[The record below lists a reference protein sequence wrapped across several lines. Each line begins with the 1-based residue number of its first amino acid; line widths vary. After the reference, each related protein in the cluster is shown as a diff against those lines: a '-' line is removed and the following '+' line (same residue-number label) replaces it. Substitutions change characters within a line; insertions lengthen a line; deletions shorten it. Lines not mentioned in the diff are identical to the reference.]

1 MHISVQKKIRIGF
14 FIAFT
19 IIVGATVLSYLIA
32 KNLMHNANQL
42 NHTIEV
48 SKKLEVITKQLKDA
62 EAAIR
67 GYNLTKQATFLHP
80 SMETRSIKIENEYR
94 NLRRIMTDPIQQ
106 KNLDTLKQLLDIKY
120 KQLTAGE
127 QKDAAAGARISVGEG
142 EAYMDLIDQK
152 VQQMTDIEEAMLT
165 ERSRLFQFFSNLW
178 IPVVFI
184 ISIFAIFIGVYSY
197 LILNREF
204 RLQLHVETRLKNYQR
219 ELQENISLLNKSN
232 LELEQ
237 FAYVASHDLQE
248 PLRKISTFSD
258 RLQIKYKPAL
268 PPEASQLIDR
278 MIVAVARMRV
288 LINDLLTFS
297 RAGRLTTESLKP
309 VDMNQLLQNVIGD
322 LELALQD
329 RKGTVYYDQL
339 PDIEG
344 SDTAFHQLFLN
355 LLSNSIKF
363 ADPARNLEIRIKLTT
378 ESLKPVDMNQLL
390 QNVIGDLELALQ
402 DRKGKV
408 YYDQLPDIEGSD
420 TAFHQ
425 LFLNLLSNSIKFADP
440 ARNLEIR
447 IKKELLSGK
456 ETGAAKEDKQ
466 DATFCR
472 FTVEDNGIG
481 FDQAYAERIFLIFQR
496 LHGVSEYKGTGIGL
510 AICKKIVDAHH
521 GYISAYGYPGKGAT
535 FVIVLPLKQ

>member
-67 GYNLTKQATFLHP
+67 GYNLTKQTAFLHP
-80 SMETRSIKIENEYR
+80 SMETRSIRIEKEYM
-94 NLRRIMTDPIQQ
+94 NLRKIMTDPLQQ
-106 KNLDTLKQLLDIKY
+106 KNLDTLKKLLDIKY

-127 QKDAAAGARISVGEG
+127 QKDAVIGARISVGEG
-142 EAYMDLIDQK
+142 EAYMDLIDKK
-152 VQQMTDIEEAMLT
+152 VQEMTDIEEKQLT

-197 LILNREF
+197 IILTREF
-204 RLQLHVETRLKNYQR
+204 RMQLHIETRLKNYQR
-219 ELQENISLLNKSN
+219 ELQENINLLNKSN

-258 RLQIKYKPAL
+258 RLQLKYKPAL

-278 MIVAVARMRV
+278 MVVAVSRMRV

-297 RAGRLTTESLKP
+297 RAGRITTEVVKP
-309 VDMNQLLQNVIGD
+309 VNMNQLLQNVIVD
-322 LELALQD
+322 LELALQE
-329 RKGTVYYDQL
+329 RKGTIYADQL

-344 SDTAFHQLFLN
+344 SATAFHQLFLN

-363 ADPARNLEIRIKLTT
+363 ADPER
-378 ESLKPVDMNQLL
+378 
-390 QNVIGDLELALQ
+390 DLE
-402 DRKGKV
+402 V
-408 YYDQLPDIEGSD
+408 
-420 TAFHQ
+420 
-425 LFLNLLSNSIKFADP
+425 
-440 ARNLEIR
+440 R
-447 IKKELLSGK
+447 IKKELLTGR
-456 ETGAAKEDKQ
+456 ETGVVKDDKQ
-466 DATFCR
+466 EATFCR
-472 FTVEDNGIG
+472 FTIEDNGIG

-535 FVIVLPLKQ
+535 FVIILPLKQ